1 MANGRLITSESSKLS
16 YFKSRAGWS
25 KQSVRVFLYAQLL
38 FLDCLTLFFS
48 FFLVSRVLG
57 EAWLSPTG
65 AGLGY
70 LVTPIYALI
79 GINRNAYSIHVL
91 DSQSENLRRSLGAF
105 LVTVLVVVMLGF
117 FVKANLLVSRMVFV
131 SAMTISAS
139 CLLFSRYVFHTIV
152 TKKYANGMTDDLL
165 IVDGVE
171 FATDACPHVLD
182 AKVEGLEP
190 DLQNPRMLSRLA
202 ELVYNFDR
210 VVVACPPER
219 QMSWSLF
226 LKGADVIG
234 ELVMAQGNQVG
245 AIGISSFQDC
255 DTIIVSRGP
264 LSFTNRV
271 KKRAFDLA
279 FTVPAL
285 IFLMPLMIAVAVA
298 VKVESPGPVFFRQR
312 RVGQGNRM
320 FDILKFRSMRV
331 EASDADGSVSTQKDD
346 ARITRVGR
354 FIRKTSIDE
363 LPQLI
368 NVLRS
373 DMSLIGPRPHALG
386 SLAGDK
392 LFWQVNERYWLRHA
406 LKPGITGLAQVRGFR
421 GATHRQE
428 DLEDRLQSDLE
439 YLNGWRLWRDITI
452 LFGTL
457 KVLVHPKAY

>member
-1 MANGRLITSESSKLS
+1 MANGRLITSESSDPAPS
-16 YFKSRAGWS
+16 QSRAGWS
-25 KQSVRVFLYAQLL
+25 KQAVRISLYAQLL
-38 FLDCLTLFFS
+38 LIDCAALFIS
-48 FFLVSRVLG
+48 FFVASRFLG
-57 EAWLSPTG
+57 EPWLSPTG

-70 LVTPIYALI
+70 LVTPIYAMI
-79 GINRNAYSIHVL
+79 AVNRNAYSVNVFI
-91 DSQSENLRRSLGAF
+91 SQSENLRRALGALF
-105 LVTVLVVVMLGF
+105 VTMLLVLMLGF
-117 FVKANLLVSRMVFV
+117 FVKADLLVSRFVFASAVLV
-131 SAMTISAS
+131 SAT
-139 CLLFSRYVFHTIV
+139 LLVICRYAFHAIV
-152 TKKYANGMTDDLL
+152 ARRFDGSITDDLL
-165 IVDGVE
+165 IVDGVA
-171 FATDACPHVLD
+171 FNDRGHRYVVDAC
-182 AKVEGLEP
+182 AEGLEP

-202 ELVYNFDR
+202 EIVHSFDR
-210 VVVACPPER
+210 VVVACPIEK

-234 ELVMAQGNQVG
+234 ELVMPQGNQVG
-245 AIGISSFQDC
+245 AIGISSFHDC

-279 FTVPAL
+279 LTVPAL
-285 IFLMPLMIAVAVA
+285 IFLMPLMLVVAIAIRI
-298 VKVESPGPVFFRQR
+298 ESPGPVFFKQR

-331 EASDADGSVSTQKDD
+331 EMSDADGAVSTQRDD

-354 FIRKTSIDE
+354 IIRKTSIDE

-392 LFWQVNERYWLRHA
+392 LFWEVNERYWLRHA

-457 KVLVHPKAY
+457 KVLVHPHAY